1 MLLNWNIIFKEANVI
16 LQFQIHVVLFILCM
30 GYFAC
35 VYICAPC
42 ECSVHMEVK
51 EVVIYFGTGTTEGLK
66 CRVSAE
72 N

>member
-16 LQFQIHVVLFILCM
+16 LQFQIHVVLFILCVS
-30 GYFAC
+30 YFAC

-42 ECSVHMEVK
+42 ECSLQMEVK

-66 CRVSAE
+66 CCVRAE